1 LIGLL
6 KPKVLAD
13 HAKDDWI
20 DGQKTEDV
28 VSFLDRLFTARRK
41 VEERIVALGGVE
53 ESKVG
58 GTHLYHQYLT
68 DM

>member
-1 LIGLL
+1 
-6 KPKVLAD
+6 VLTLAKERSAD

-20 DGQKTEDV
+20 NGEKTEDV

-53 ESKVG
+53 ESTVSPCLR
-58 GTHLYHQYLT
+58 HLL
-68 DM
+68 DISDR